1 MAWNNKQKV
10 TLAIAWMTSFIGP
23 FAASSVQIALPQMQ
37 TFFGL
42 DMVASSWI
50 ITAYLLST
58 AILLLPAGN
67 FVDAYG
73 KVKMYKRGILLFGLI
88 SLSCAFVTSGY
99 LLIGLRFF
107 QGLSAAFIQTTGM
120 ALLISIFEPKERG
133 KILGINVSAVYVGLS
148 AGPFLGGYLVQTL
161 GWQSLFWLV
170 GPLQI
175 MAFVLIHY
183 FYPKRTE
190 ELKHGGN
197 FDWKGTLIYAFL
209 LGGFV
214 YGAGKLTTHVGQ
226 LMILMSALMLV
237 LFIWHEKRVQNP
249 LIDFNLYL
257 KNRIFGYSNIAALI
271 NYSSTFS
278 LIFLMSFYLQRV
290 RLLSPYEAGTIMVI
304 QPVFMALCSPLTGRL
319 SDKFEARYLSTIG
332 MSIAA
337 LGLLSLSWI
346 SAETP
351 YWLLMTIFA
360 FLGVG
365 FALFSS
371 PNMNTIMSSVERT
384 QLGIASGS
392 AATMRVVGQMV
403 SMSISTLVIALF
415 FAHSDGL
422 NISSA
427 HFMEAMKIILYIGT
441 LLSLVGIYFSF
452 SRGKLRK

>member
-1 MAWNNKQKV
+1 
-10 TLAIAWMTSFIGP
+10 
-23 FAASSVQIALPQMQ
+23 
-37 TFFGL
+37 
-42 DMVASSWI
+42 
-50 ITAYLLST
+50 
-58 AILLLPAGN
+58 
-67 FVDAYG
+67 
-73 KVKMYKRGILLFGLI
+73 
-88 SLSCAFVTSGY
+88 
-99 LLIGLRFF
+99 
-107 QGLSAAFIQTTGM
+107 
-120 ALLISIFEPKERG
+120 
-133 KILGINVSAVYVGLS
+133 
-148 AGPFLGGYLVQTL
+148 
-161 GWQSLFWLV
+161 
-170 GPLQI
+170 
-175 MAFVLIHY
+175 
-183 FYPKRTE
+183 
-190 ELKHGGN
+190 
-197 FDWKGTLIYAFL
+197 
-209 LGGFV
+209 
-214 YGAGKLTTHVGQ
+214 
-226 LMILMSALMLV
+226 MILMSALMLL
-237 LFIWHEKRVQNP
+237 LFIWHEKRVKNP

-351 YWLLMTIFA
+351 YWILMTIFA
-360 FLGVG
+360 FLGIG

-371 PNMNTIMSSVERT
+371 PNMNTIMSSVEKT

-415 FAHSDGL
+415 FAHADGL
-422 NISSA
+422 NISPE

-441 LLSLVGIYFSF
+441 SISLVGIYFSF
-452 SRGKLRK
+452 SRGELRK